1 MHEHTTEKTEP
12 LINTLFVVKKKKIIT
27 EAAPFTLEFLKF

>member
-12 LINTLFVVKKKKIIT
+12 LINTLFVVKKKNIA